1 LPCGSISAG
10 IVISGYVMIA
20 MTTQT
25 LSELAGIV
33 SKKMKDNAPPQTMK
47 NLSIEKEDTLWAF

>member
-1 LPCGSISAG
+1 
-10 IVISGYVMIA
+10 MIA
-20 MTTQT
+20 MTAQT